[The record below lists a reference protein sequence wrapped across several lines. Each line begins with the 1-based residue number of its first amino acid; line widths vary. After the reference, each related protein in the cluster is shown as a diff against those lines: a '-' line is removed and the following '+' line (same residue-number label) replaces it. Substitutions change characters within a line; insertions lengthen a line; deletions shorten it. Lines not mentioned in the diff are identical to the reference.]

1 MGVFNKGRD
10 SINRDKILA
19 GILSNCI
26 CHIVENPSS
35 HDIPSIINSFFIK
48 LDFEDKENMI
58 YTKNYLIDNKI
69 KDKSTVEENIE
80 ILNDKNDSQ
89 YQVIKQEFEDDFLKA
104 KGSEANDFPKK
115 IFRCK
120 IIFKWYN

>member
-26 CHIVENPSS
+26 CHIVENHSS
-35 HDIPSIINSFFIK
+35 NDIPSIINSFFIK

-115 IFRCK
+115 IFR
-120 IIFKWYN
+120 